1 MIVLFQFF
9 NHFLCR
15 FASRFYQNIY
25 CGKNTNYPLTTK
37 QNDRFASC
45 ANIVSR
51 SQTSSLLPP
60 PPPPIP
66 GKTNTTGLLVIMK
79 PLIYVISMELLS
91 LRRRISPGETSL
103 AVLEA
108 SSEESRL
115 FSQAM

>member
-51 SQTSSLLPP
+51 SQTSSLLSPP
-60 PPPPIP
+60 PPPHPWEDQYYRITCNYETIDLRHQY
-66 GKTNTTGLLVIMK
+66 GIIV
-79 PLIYVISMELLS
+79 SEAQDLS
-91 LRRRISPGETSL
+91 WRNVPSGPRG
-103 AVLEA
+103 
-108 SSEESRL
+108 
-115 FSQAM
+115 

>member
-37 QNDRFASC
+37 RGDRFASC
-45 ANIVSR
+45 ENIVSR
-51 SQTSSLLPP
+51 SQTSSP

-66 GKTNTTGLLVIMK
+66 RVKSLVQRAK
-79 PLIYVISMELLS
+79 K
-91 LRRRISPGETSL
+91 L
-103 AVLEA
+103 AV
-108 SSEESRL
+108 
-115 FSQAM
+115 